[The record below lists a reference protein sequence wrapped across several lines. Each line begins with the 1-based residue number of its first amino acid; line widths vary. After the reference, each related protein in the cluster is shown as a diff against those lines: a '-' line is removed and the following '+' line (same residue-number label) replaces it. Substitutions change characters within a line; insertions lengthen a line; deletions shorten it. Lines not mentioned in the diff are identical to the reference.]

1 MPNTASVRAR
11 VGVDFLLREL
21 DPGSDQDVLQDV
33 RLPKFCDFVCY
44 SLMRM
49 DLWPMT
55 ERIERVLRKEGPGL
69 RPDED
74 LLHRIVDNLIEVH
87 SMPSDFVSVIQPT
100 AAKNSEGSGAEETG
114 KRPVPVLPV
123 RDTVLFPHA
132 VLPLTVGRESSIQL
146 IQSLGEEKTILVVAQ
161 RDARQD
167 SPQSADLFATGTRAT
182 VHKVVKMPNQSLF
195 VFTEGNE
202 RVHLGEFAQLTPF
215 MTAEYEAIPD
225 VEPQQTPE
233 AEALQRN
240 VVSQFQQIVTSS
252 PTLSDDLQTIAINI
266 DEPGRLADFIASSL
280 PFLTTTDKQELLET
294 PDVSARLERINKHLA
309 KELEVQQL
317 RNKIQ
322 TEVQDS
328 VQSSQRDYYLREQLK
343 AIQKELGD
351 VDDTQKDIAELKEK
365 IETAGMPDDVKKDA
379 LKELGRL
386 SRMNPAA
393 ADYSLTRNYVEWLAV
408 LPWGKTSSGEVD
420 ILKAKGILDED
431 HYGLKK
437 VKDRS
442 LDYLS
447 VRRLKPDMKGPI
459 LCFVGPPGVGKT
471 SLGRSIAKALDR
483 KFSRISLGGMHD
495 EAEIR
500 GHRRTYIGA
509 LPGQIIQHLKRVEVK
524 DPVFMLDE
532 IDKLGRDFRGDPASA
547 LLETLDPEQNNTF
560 RDNYLDQPFDLSKV
574 LFICTANQLD
584 TIPGPLLDRME
595 IIELT
600 GYTEEEK
607 VNIAIKYLIP
617 RQIKENGITE
627 EQIEFPK
634 ESVHLI
640 ARHYTREAGV
650 RKLEQQI
657 GTVCRKVARK
667 IAEGTTEK
675 VVITPEIVHE
685 FLGGIKVRVDTEIAE
700 RTKRAGVAVGLAW
713 TPAGGDVLFIE
724 ANRMKG
730 KGGFTITGQ
739 IGDVMKESMQAALTW
754 VRSNAA
760 SLGLDEDFT
769 KDTDLHIHVPAGA
782 IPKDGPSAGVT
793 MATALV
799 SLLTDTPVHPL
810 TAMTGEITLSGNVLP
825 VGGIKEKFLAAK
837 RAGVRDV
844 ILPTDCKQQ
853 VDEDLT
859 PDQTEG
865 VTIHYATRI
874 EDVLAVAL
882 PKTQREKAQDEVVRE
897 EVLHAT
903 V

>member
-1 MPNTASVRAR
+1 
-11 VGVDFLLREL
+11 
-21 DPGSDQDVLQDV
+21 
-33 RLPKFCDFVCY
+33 
-44 SLMRM
+44 
-49 DLWPMT
+49 
-55 ERIERVLRKEGPGL
+55 
-69 RPDED
+69 
-74 LLHRIVDNLIEVH
+74 
-87 SMPSDFVSVIQPT
+87 MPSDFVSVIQPT
-100 AAKNSEGSGAEETG
+100 AKNNDGAGVETTG
-114 KRPVPVLPV
+114 KRPAPVLPV

-167 SPQSADLFATGTRAT
+167 SPQAADLFATGTLAT

-215 MTAEYEAIPD
+215 MTAEYETIAD
-225 VEPQQTPE
+225 VEPEKTPE

-240 VVSQFQQIVTSS
+240 IVSQFQQIVTSS

-266 DEPGRLADFIASSL
+266 EEPGRLADFIASSL

-294 PDVSARLERINKHLA
+294 PNIGARLERLNKHLA

-322 TEVQDS
+322 SEVQDS

-420 ILKAKGILDED
+420 ILKAKAILDED

-437 VKDRS
+437 VKDRI

-667 IAEGTTEK
+667 IAEGETEK
-675 VVITPEIVHE
+675 VVITSEIVHE

-713 TPAGGDVLFIE
+713 TPVGGDVLFIE
-724 ANRMKG
+724 VNKMKG
-730 KGGFTITGQ
+730 KGNFTMTGQ
-739 IGDVMKESMQAALTW
+739 LGDVMRESVQAAWTW
-754 VRSNAA
+754 VRSNAV
-760 SLGLDEDFT
+760 SLGLDEDSL
-769 KDTDLHIHVPAGA
+769 KDIDLHVHVPAGA
-782 IPKDGPSAGVT
+782 IQKDGPSAGVT
-793 MATALV
+793 MATAIV

-865 VTIHYATRI
+865 MSIHYATRI

-882 PKTQREKAQDEVVRE
+882 PKTLLEKVEDEVVRE
-897 EVLHAT
+897 EVIHAT

>member
-1 MPNTASVRAR
+1 M
-11 VGVDFLLREL
+11 
-21 DPGSDQDVLQDV
+21 
-33 RLPKFCDFVCY
+33 
-44 SLMRM
+44 
-49 DLWPMT
+49 
-55 ERIERVLRKEGPGL
+55 GL

-74 LLHRIVDNLIEVH
+74 LLHRIVDNLIGVH
-87 SMPSDFVSVIQPT
+87 SMPNDFVSVIQPT
-100 AAKNSEGSGAEETG
+100 AAKTAEGTDPQIVG

-132 VLPLTVGRESSIQL
+132 VLPLTVGRDSSIQL

-167 SPQSADLFATGTRAT
+167 SPQAADLYAVGTRAT

-215 MTAEYEAIPD
+215 MTAEYDPIPD
-225 VEPQQTPE
+225 VEPQQSPE

-266 DEPGRLADFIASSL
+266 EEPGRLADFIASSL

-294 PDVSARLERINKHLA
+294 PDVPARLERINKHLA
-309 KELEVQQL
+309 KEIEVQQL

-351 VDDTQKDIAELKEK
+351 QDDTQKDIADLKEK

-408 LPWGKTSSGEVD
+408 LPWSKTSASEVD
-420 ILKAKGILDED
+420 ILKAKEILDAD

-437 VKDRS
+437 VKDRI

-471 SLGRSIAKALDR
+471 SLGRSIARALDR

-607 VNIAIKYLIP
+607 VNIATRYLIP
-617 RQIKENGITE
+617 RQIKENGITT
-627 EQIEFPK
+627 EQIEFPTD
-634 ESVHLI
+634 SVHLI

-667 IAEGTTEK
+667 IAEGQTEK
-675 VVITPEIVHE
+675 IVITPEIVHE

-724 ANRMKG
+724 ANKMKG

-799 SLLTDTPVHPL
+799 SLLTNTPVHPL

-853 VDEDLT
+853 VDEDLS

-865 VTIHYATRI
+865 VTIHYASRI
-874 EDVLAVAL
+874 EEVLAVAL
-882 PKTQREKAQDEVVRE
+882 PTSQLEKVKDEVVRE
-897 EVLHAT
+897 EVIHAG